1 MNKTENKVEVLKK
14 CPFFG
19 DLTDEQLTTLANMA
33 STKTFEVGENLAKQ
47 GRTQEK
53 MYVIE
58 DGLVGLYLELGP
70 MTHRQIQAASNY
82 DIIGWSA
89 MLPPYR
95 STTTAKAIETT
106 KVLVF
111 NGTDLL
117 GLCHTMPAIGC
128 KVNRGLASVVAQRLH
143 HAYTQLMGVTSQE

>member
-1 MNKTENKVEVLKK
+1 MNKIDVLKK
-14 CPFFG
+14 CSFFG
-19 DLTDEQLTTLANMA
+19 DLTDEQLKTLADMA
-33 STKTFEVGENLAKQ
+33 STQTFEVGEALSKQ
-47 GRTQEK
+47 GRTQDK

-70 MTHRQIQAASNY
+70 MTRRQIQAASNF
-82 DIIGWSA
+82 DVIGWSA
-89 MLPPYR
+89 MLPPHR

-111 NGTDLL
+111 HGADLI
-117 GLCHTMPAIGC
+117 GLCHTMPPIGC
-128 KVNRGLASVVAQRLH
+128 KVHRGLASVVAQRLQ